1 MRVGKRSWNSF
12 VIILRAKNGY
22 DELIVDGFLDLKIHA
37 SVIHKL
43 DNEFGKGLG
52 GDEG

>member
-1 MRVGKRSWNSF
+1 MRVGKRNWNSF

-37 SVIHKL
+37 SVIQEL
-43 DNEFGKGLG
+43 DNELGEGLG
-52 GDEG
+52 SDEG